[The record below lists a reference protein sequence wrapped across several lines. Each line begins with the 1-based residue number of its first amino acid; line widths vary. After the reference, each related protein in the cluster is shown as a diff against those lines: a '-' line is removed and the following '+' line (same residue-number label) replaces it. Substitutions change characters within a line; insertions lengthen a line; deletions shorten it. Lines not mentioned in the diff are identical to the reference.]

1 VKHDHLCRLCRSAG
15 LWSWLIVSVL
25 SLVTGCAAGGTSP
38 FDKTYVA
45 VVYGRVTRAGSP
57 VAGLSVKGDVYT
69 TTCPSSALQQTST
82 QTAQTEADGRYRL
95 LLTSTNQD
103 AGQCLVL
110 TATGGPPVL
119 HTLDETP
126 FTAEAPGPPTDS
138 LQLDVS
144 VP

>member
-1 VKHDHLCRLCRSAG
+1 VKRDHRCRPSRSGAG
-15 LWSWLIVSVL
+15 IWVTVSVL
-25 SLVTGCAAGGTSP
+25 SLLSGCGAGGTSP

-45 VVYGRVTRAGSP
+45 VAYGRVTRAGSP
-57 VAGLSVKGDVYT
+57 VGGVNVKGDVYT
-69 TTCPSSALQQTST
+69 TTCPSSALQQTSS
-82 QTAQTEADGRYRL
+82 QTTQTEADGRYRL
-95 LLTSTNQD
+95 RLTSTNQD

-110 TATGGPPVL
+110 TAAGGPPVL
-119 HTLDETP
+119 HTMDQTP